1 MSKPGLDEEVIA
13 VMIKKVEDERPTGF
27 IARAVNEGI
36 IAGFRNVLNAR
47 KIKREMRDDAKRLLL
62 HSKELVQ
69 WDVGDDH
76 ATAAEIREI
85 AERLQKY
92 YGLKIKGAE

>member
-1 MSKPGLDEEVIA
+1 MSKPEPDEEVIA
-13 VMIKKVEDERPTGF
+13 VMIKKVEEDRPTGL

-36 IAGFRNVLNAR
+36 ISGFRNVMNAR
-47 KIKREMRDDAKRLLL
+47 RIKREMRDDAKRLLL

-76 ATAAEIREI
+76 ATSADIREI
-85 AERLQKY
+85 ADRLSKY